1 MNIHDL
7 VSELIVNTKGTASG
21 GFLSITRDSSLGAF
35 LPELV
40 ICLTI
45 VLLLTV
51 RLFDSLKN
59 LDVFW
64 VALAGSAVGFVLAI
78 TGGKPFEN
86 QNYRW
91 FTRWFT
97 ERAGHFI
104 YIARVIV
111 SPACS

>member
-21 GFLSITRDSSLGAF
+21 SFLSITRDSSLGAF

-51 RLFDSLKN
+51 RLFDSLKK

-64 VALAGSAVGFVLAI
+64 VALVGSVAGFVLAN
-78 TGGKPFEN
+78 PL
-86 QNYRW
+86 
-91 FTRWFT
+91 
-97 ERAGHFI
+97 
-104 YIARVIV
+104 
-111 SPACS
+111 